1 MNTRKN
7 ILLFLGAPG
16 AGKGTIAQRCC
27 AELGY
32 EQVSTGNLCRE
43 HIACGT
49 EIGKEMDLAL
59 KSGKLIDDTIITA
72 MVMQW
77 FAQNPQKSFVI
88 LDGYP
93 RTVAQVQALHDF
105 IVRDASIKSTVV
117 HLAIGEQA
125 VIDRLSMRLICS
137 KSGCQA
143 VYSSASGVLGNE
155 LVCKYCASELVRRP
169 DDEPE
174 AILKRLKLY
183 SAHEDL
189 LLDRY
194 RNLGYEIVAIDASGA
209 IDEVFAAFCARLD
222 VRS

>member
-1 MNTRKN
+1 MSTQKN

-16 AGKGTIAQRCC
+16 AGKGTLAQRCC
-27 AELGY
+27 VELGY
-32 EQVSTGNLCRE
+32 EQISTGNLCRE
-43 HIACGT
+43 HIAQQT
-49 EIGKEMDLAL
+49 EIGKEIDLAL
-59 KSGKLIDDTIITA
+59 KSGKLINDAIITA

-77 FAQNPQKSFVI
+77 FAQNPQKSLVI

-93 RTVAQVQALHDF
+93 RTVAQVQALDGF
-105 IVRDASIKSTVV
+105 IARDVSIKPTVV
-117 HLAIGEQA
+117 HLVIGEQA

-143 VYSSASGVLGNE
+143 VYSLAAGISDNE
-155 LVCKYCASELVRRP
+155 LVCKNCASKLVRRP

-183 SAHEDL
+183 SAHENL

-194 RNLGYEIVAIDASGA
+194 RSLGYEIVTINASGA
-209 IDEVFAAFCARLD
+209 IGEVFAAFCAQLG